1 MSKLIAQTLPDAA
14 SLTIDPKDY
23 YRQVLHGYYNFN
35 CIVSEGVTRTAKFY
49 VPEGSVYNQPT
60 IFLGVPAA
68 YATDEFLLD
77 SGWKALADER
87 HYYIV
92 LMEAENGAWGD
103 NEKEIAYITAL
114 NEDVNF
120 RPFFCAFS
128 SKFYA
133 FAYNE
138 TAAIL
143 GRQSR
148 LYPKCWAGVALL
160 GQAGMTAAELTELQ
174 TCETRVPG
182 VMHSQVQMPVWMSA
196 PVHDEAFERMADYY
210 RAANHSLET
219 PETTGNCRVWK
230 PMDGGTIDEHW
241 CSLTVTDT
249 NTWKDCMTAG
259 YAATIYDR
267 VFSGVG
273 RYPGN
278 ANGALRRYAPIEER
292 GFKKF
297 SAMVPGGYYEDGH
310 DLYNR
315 HWWVYL
321 PETVETSKPYPVV
334 FVFHGAGGSADEIP
348 DRTGWGDLAKK
359 YGFMIICPMASV
371 PNRVRNV
378 TNIVTNEMFRAMWN
392 TGAASPQR
400 PEDIKF
406 VECLYNWLIE
416 NYNIDR
422 SRVYASG
429 QSSGGMM
436 SWACASYLPDLFT
449 ATAPVSAKTI
459 NLEEEIKTLP
469 FVDGSIIPVMANL
482 GLQDGAF
489 KGGFATPDAR
499 NLIERWHDAFHLKEN
514 WDTYTYNDGGK
525 KCSYQEG
532 LFTNYIYHNSNGVPI
547 LRCVETDTK
556 THAVWPSEC
565 EMAWTEFLRHFR
577 KDPDTKEL
585 YYNDEKV
592 ARG

>member
-14 SLTIDPKDY
+14 SLTIDPVDY
-23 YRQVLHGYYNFN
+23 YRQVLHGYYNFD
-35 CIVSEGVTRTAKFY
+35 CIVSEGVIRTAKFY

-68 YATDEFLLD
+68 CPTDEFLVD
-77 SGWKALADER
+77 SGWKTLADER

-103 NEKEIAYITAL
+103 DDKEIAYITAL

-133 FAYNE
+133 FAYGE

-160 GQAGMTAAELTELQ
+160 GQAGMTADELAGLQ
-174 TCETRVPG
+174 TGETRVPG

-196 PVHDEAFERMADYY
+196 ADQDEAFDRMVGYY
-210 RAANHSLET
+210 LAANHSRET
-219 PETTGNCRVWK
+219 PETTGSCKVWQ
-230 PMDGGTIDEHW
+230 PAEGGTIDEHW
-241 CSLTVTDT
+241 CSLTVTDAAD
-249 NTWKDCMTAG
+249 WKDCMTAE
-259 YAATIYDR
+259 YAGNVYDL
-267 VFSGVG
+267 VFAGVA

-297 SAMVPGGYYEDGH
+297 SAMVPGGYYQDGR
-310 DLYNR
+310 DVYNR

-321 PETVETSKPYPVV
+321 PETVDAAKPYPVV
-334 FVFHGAGGSADEIP
+334 FVFHGAGGSADEIA
-348 DRTGWGDLAKK
+348 DRTGWGDLAQK

-371 PNRVRNV
+371 PNRVRHV

-392 TGAASPQR
+392 TGAAEPQR
-400 PEDIKF
+400 PNDMQF
-406 VECLYNWLIE
+406 VDFLYNWLTE

-436 SWACASYLPDLFT
+436 SWACASYRPDLFT
-449 ATAPVSAKTI
+449 ATAPVSAKDI
-459 NLEEEIKTLP
+459 NFEGETLP

-482 GLQDGAF
+482 GLLDNAF
-489 KGGFATPDAR
+489 KGGFGTPSAQH
-499 NLIERWHDAFHLKEN
+499 LVERWHDAFRLKEN
-514 WDTYTYNDGGK
+514 WDSYTYNDGGK
-525 KCSYQEG
+525 HCSYQQG
-532 LFTNYIYHNSNGVPI
+532 LFTNYIYHTNSGVPI
-547 LRCVETDTK
+547 LRCVETATK

-565 EMAWTEFLRHFR
+565 EMAWCEFLSHFT

-585 YYNDEKV
+585 YYDGEKV
-592 ARG
+592 SLG